1 VAYWSV
7 VQSQPAQ
14 EPRALWHMTY
24 QGFTTYAPKE
34 KITRITR
41 GKKRTHARFLFPR
54 YVFVWITDTWH
65 ALFSTLGL
73 TRVLMNGEQPARI
86 PEGWVEYM
94 RAQERNGLITLPK
107 HRFLIGQKVT
117 VGGGLFLGA
126 KGLYQGMT
134 SRDREIVLLEALGAR
149 VELAPGLLR

>member
-1 VAYWSV
+1 VSFWGV

-41 GKKRTHARFLFPR
+41 GKKRTASRWLFPR
-54 YVFVWITDTWH
+54 YIFVWMDAWH
-65 ALFSTLGL
+65 ALFSTIGL
-73 TRVLMNGEQPARI
+73 TRVLMNGEEPARI
-86 PEGWVEYM
+86 PNGWVDYM
-94 RAQERNGLITLPK
+94 RSQERNGLIVLPK
-107 HRFLIGQKVT
+107 HRFFLGQRVT
-117 VGGGLFLGA
+117 VGGGLFVGA

-134 SRDREIVLLEALGAR
+134 NRDREIVLLEALGAR